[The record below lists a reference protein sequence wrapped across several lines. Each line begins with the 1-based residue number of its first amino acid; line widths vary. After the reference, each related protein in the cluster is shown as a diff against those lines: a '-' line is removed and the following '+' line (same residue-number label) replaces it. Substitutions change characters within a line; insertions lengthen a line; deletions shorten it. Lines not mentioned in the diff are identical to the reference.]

1 MRDQPIRNLMSLS
14 PRTIGLGSHIA
25 AAWAVMQQHRI
36 RHLPVVE
43 QGRVVGLL
51 SDRDL
56 QVIRALHG
64 IDPEDITVTETMT
77 ANPYVIS
84 PDAMLSDV
92 AREMVNRR
100 IGSAVVVEGGEVVGI
115 FTTTDAL
122 MAMQE
127 IGEEAERPS
136 SS

>member
-43 QGRVVGLL
+43 QGRVVGLI

-56 QVIRALHG
+56 QLIRALHG
-64 IDPEDITVTETMT
+64 VDPEDITVSETMS
-77 ANPYVIS
+77 ANPYVIA
-84 PDAMLSDV
+84 PDAMLSEV
-92 AREMVNRR
+92 TREMVNRR

-122 MAMQE
+122 MAMQDSV
-127 IGEEAERPS
+127 AEGAHPPA
-136 SS
+136 